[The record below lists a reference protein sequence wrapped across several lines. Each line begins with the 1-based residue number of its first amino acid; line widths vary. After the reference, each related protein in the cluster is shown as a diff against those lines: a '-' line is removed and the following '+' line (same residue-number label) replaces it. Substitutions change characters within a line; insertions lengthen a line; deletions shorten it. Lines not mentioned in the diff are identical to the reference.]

1 MISTPSRPWLKLD
14 SALWWLLLAF
24 GVGVGVFFR
33 VSGLGSLAFY
43 LDEHLHTHQAILLL
57 NGGELT
63 YTRSFLPVTLPV
75 ALSFKLFGI
84 SWFKARLPMVVINLL
99 AALPLYFITKRF
111 GKPAAF
117 LSLFLYFTN
126 PFIIASARGVREYA
140 VLPLFF
146 YTAILL
152 AFTIPNGGRRK
163 AALWASLALAVYLLA
178 FDTRGFAVLSLIPL
192 ILLAGLQALA
202 WLRQNGRAW
211 HWALLVLLSIAAIIG
226 IVLRVYASQKAA
238 DINNGPL
245 QFSFQ
250 NIFLEAITTSVW
262 QHGYW
267 LPALGWLLLIL
278 VLGMIFGGWFN
289 KFGMASQG
297 VLLLG
302 GTYILVFLFLSFLMG
317 ADGFVMRPRYG
328 VLLETLSIPVWGV
341 ALPWLTNQAASRLPR
356 SVPTGIIAGV
366 AFVALFTNPQ
376 ALNLIYTFHGGIPFP
391 ITGNL
396 HYRNA
401 EAYEYIAQR
410 IKPGDVAM
418 MDRFYYNDEMY
429 GYRWG
434 DFQWVKANDYLT
446 DPSKEVGEQMPPLQE
461 GWLVLY
467 PEAMV
472 DRYHIPLN
480 SFDSANVHYKWH
492 GKFGDTLIW
501 YWTRR

>member
-1 MISTPSRPWLKLD
+1 MPQAQKSDP
-14 SALWWLLLAF
+14 F
-24 GVGVGVFFR
+24 GVYQTAPALFDQGQVVIQGNRGTIKSATMLMILISGFTAGPA
-33 VSGLGSLAFY
+33 VSLYGSP
-43 LDEHLHTHQAILLL
+43 TV
-57 NGGELT
+57 
-63 YTRSFLPVTLPV
+63 SPVT
-75 ALSFKLFGI
+75 
-84 SWFKARLPMVVINLL
+84 
-99 AALPLYFITKRF
+99 
-111 GKPAAF
+111 
-117 LSLFLYFTN
+117 
-126 PFIIASARGVREYA
+126 
-140 VLPLFF
+140 
-146 YTAILL
+146 
-152 AFTIPNGGRRK
+152 

-250 NIFLEAITTSVW
+250 NKFLEAITTSVW

-341 ALPWLTNQAASRLPR
+341 ALPWLTNQAASRLQVGCEPEDF
-356 SVPTGIIAGV
+356 
-366 AFVALFTNPQ
+366 FVES
-376 ALNLIYTFHGGIPFP
+376 HS
-391 ITGNL
+391 
-396 HYRNA
+396 H
-401 EAYEYIAQR
+401 
-410 IKPGDVAM
+410 
-418 MDRFYYNDEMY
+418 
-429 GYRWG
+429 
-434 DFQWVKANDYLT
+434 
-446 DPSKEVGEQMPPLQE
+446 
-461 GWLVLY
+461 
-467 PEAMV
+467 
-472 DRYHIPLN
+472 
-480 SFDSANVHYKWH
+480 
-492 GKFGDTLIW
+492 
-501 YWTRR
+501 